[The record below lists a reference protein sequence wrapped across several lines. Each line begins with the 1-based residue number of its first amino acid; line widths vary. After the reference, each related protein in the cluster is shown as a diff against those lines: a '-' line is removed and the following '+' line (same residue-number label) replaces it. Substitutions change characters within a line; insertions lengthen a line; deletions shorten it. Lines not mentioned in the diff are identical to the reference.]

1 MKNISQTPKVT
12 PNITGMFVFIML
24 QSYHSMSPLSSR
36 RQRPEHRAV
45 AEAGA
50 YFAEHAQGDEQD
62 RDGDDQGESATRR
75 G

>member
-1 MKNISQTPKVT
+1 MA
-12 PNITGMFVFIML
+12 
-24 QSYHSMSPLSSR
+24 SSAPTNAVHAPTR
-36 RQRPEHRAV
+36 RIVV

-50 YFAEHAQGDEQD
+50 DFAEHAQGDEQD